1 MWLCGKG
8 WPIPTRVFPRR
19 SRLADWLTALT
30 ARPPDGP
37 TIKRSATTALRARKL
52 RFETMGTGPSFAAQ
66 SSLPQS
72 VINPEPEFVELAVG
86 GDGQYD
92 IRRYAPHVSV
102 NCISTPSMP
111 EGEKYGRI
119 AQFLGLYKPGFVQ
132 PANKAGRIL
141 ARTLTKPTILSY
153 PTPAQN
159 KGYYYSPEFAANIFV
174 GVQGGSI
181 MHMPLFGYAR
191 AADVPAPTLACI
203 NVTDVPARIIA
214 ARAYRGT
221 FGKAI
226 SKVPFSSFLLP
237 SSLLTCPPR

>member
-1 MWLCGKG
+1 
-8 WPIPTRVFPRR
+8 
-19 SRLADWLTALT
+19 
-30 ARPPDGP
+30 
-37 TIKRSATTALRARKL
+37 
-52 RFETMGTGPSFAAQ
+52 MGTGPSFAAQ
-66 SSLPQS
+66 PSLPQNL
-72 VINPEPEFVELAVG
+72 IKPEPEFVELAVG

-102 NCISTPSMP
+102 NCISTSSMP
-111 EGEKYGRI
+111 EGDKYGRI

-191 AADVPAPTLACI
+191 AADVPAPTLGCI

-226 SKVPFSSFLLP
+226 SKVPFASLLLP